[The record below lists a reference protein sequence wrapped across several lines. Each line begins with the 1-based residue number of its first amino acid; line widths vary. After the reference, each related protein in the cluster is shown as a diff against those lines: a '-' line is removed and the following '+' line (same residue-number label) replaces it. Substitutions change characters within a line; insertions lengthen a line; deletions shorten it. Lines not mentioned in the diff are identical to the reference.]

1 MTALSTDF
9 ARATFPETAARQ
21 LSVPVAAA
29 TTLFQGALAGVAPDG
44 SGYVTNVTA
53 TPNMRVLGVVKDR
66 ADNASGAAGAI
77 NATVERG
84 VFAFANSSG
93 DDAIGASDV
102 GRVCYAVDN
111 NTVARTSSLG
121 ARPAVGYV
129 TRIENSLV
137 FVEIGPSVTA
147 DGSLDLLI
155 EAGADLSTTGQY
167 LNVKLNGSSQVVLAG
182 TAGEAVLG
190 VLQNAPASGA
200 VAIVRVQGVTQVYA
214 GATLADGALLATA
227 ATTARAKAAVL
238 GTVDT
243 SDAGASGDAVVGSH
257 IVGMAISDGTSGALM
272 RMILRP
278 GGVAPTTAA

>member
-1 MTALSTDF
+1 MTALSYDF

-21 LSVPVAAA
+21 LSVPVAAS
-29 TTLFQGALAGVAPDG
+29 TTILQGAMVGVAPDG
-44 SGYVTNVTA
+44 SGYLVNVTA
-53 TPNMRVLGVVKDR
+53 TPNMRVLGVATAR
-66 ADNASGAAGAI
+66 ADNGSGSAGAI
-77 NATVERG
+77 NCTVERG

-93 DDAIGASDV
+93 DDAITAADV

-129 TRIENSLV
+129 TRVENSMI
-137 FVEIGPSVTA
+137 FVEIGPTVAA

-155 EAGADLSTTGQY
+155 EAGADLSATGQY
-167 LNVKLNGSSQVVLAG
+167 LFVKLNGSSQVVLAD

-200 VAIVRVQGVTQVYA
+200 VGIVRVSGVTQVYA
-214 GATLADGALLATA
+214 GATLADGAVLATA
-227 ATTARAKAAVL
+227 ATTARAKAAVA
-238 GTVDT
+238 GTVNT
-243 SDAGASGDAVVGSH
+243 SDAGGASDPVIGSYLA
-257 IVGMAISDGTSGALM
+257 GMAISDGTSGALM

>member
-21 LSVPVAAA
+21 LSVPVAAS
-29 TTLFQGALAGVAPDG
+29 TTLHQGALAGVAPDG
-44 SGYVTNVTA
+44 SGYATNVTA
-53 TPNMRVLGVVKDR
+53 TPNMRVLGVVVAR

-77 NATVERG
+77 NALIERG

-93 DDAIGASDV
+93 DDAISAADV

-121 ARPAVGYV
+121 ARPAAGYV
-129 TRIENSLV
+129 TRIENSMV
-137 FVEIGPSVTA
+137 FVEVAPTVAA

-167 LNVKLNGSSQVVLAG
+167 LFVKLNGSSQVVLAD

-200 VAIVRVQGVTQVYA
+200 VAIVRVSGVTQVYA
-214 GATLADGALLATA
+214 GATLADGAVVATTA
-227 ATTARAKAAVL
+227 GTARAKAAVL
-238 GTVDT
+238 GTVNT
-243 SDAGASGDAVVGSH
+243 SDAGASGDAVVGSN
-257 IVGMAISDGTSGALM
+257 VAGMAISDGTSGALM